1 MCNRRNT
8 GIMSLSLARGQK
20 PDSPRLKKRGGAE
33 WQGQWGAG
41 AAGSLN
47 VLSDYLSRVWLMFR
61 QMISGRFADYTP
73 SYNAFVKAI
82 LQLFPLD
89 TYVEHPVNLMEIVP
103 GDTAETPIR
112 DSYKAIVKRAD
123 DRGRRFLGR

>member
-1 MCNRRNT
+1 M
-8 GIMSLSLARGQK
+8 
-20 PDSPRLKKRGGAE
+20 
-33 WQGQWGAG
+33 
-41 AAGSLN
+41 N

-82 LQLFPLD
+82 LQLFP
-89 TYVEHPVNLMEIVP
+89 VNLMEIVP